1 MDGDRFDSLS
11 RSVGEETS
19 RRGMLK
25 AAAGGALGLLGLGAV
40 SDGVWAG
47 KGFDGNKCKKNKNC
61 GKGLECRG
69 AKKKKNG
76 KDKKGKCR
84 YTDGCGDKGDLCK
97 NNSDCCGSRKCR
109 NNSCR
114 SKN

>member
-1 MDGDRFDSLS
+1 MDDDRFDVLS
-11 RSVGEETS
+11 KSVGEETS

-25 AAAGGALGLLGLGAV
+25 AAAGGVLGLLGLGAL

-47 KGFDGNKCKKNKNC
+47 KGFDGQKCKKNKNC
-61 GKGLECRG
+61 GTGLECRG

-84 YTDGCGDKGDLCK
+84 YKNGCGDKGDLCK
-97 NNSDCCGSRKCR
+97 NNDDCCGSRKCR
-109 NNSCR
+109 NNNCR
-114 SKN
+114 SNN